1 MTSTNFVLLLAIVTL
16 ASLLGFWVWQLRK
29 VGKEKRRC
37 DEEKL
42 TRVAEERY

>member
-1 MTSTNFVLLLAIVTL
+1 MTSTNFVFLLAIVTL
-16 ASLLGFWVWQLRK
+16 ASLLGFWIWQLRK
-29 VGKEKRRC
+29 VRKEKRRG